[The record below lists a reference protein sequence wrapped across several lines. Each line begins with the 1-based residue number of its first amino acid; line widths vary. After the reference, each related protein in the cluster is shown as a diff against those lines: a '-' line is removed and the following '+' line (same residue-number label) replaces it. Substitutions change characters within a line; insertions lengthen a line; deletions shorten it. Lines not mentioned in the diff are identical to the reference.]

1 VTAVLEIVFIVCKIG
16 GIAAAISIGAILF
29 GIAIGRINV

>member
-16 GIAAAISIGAILF
+16 GIAAAIGIGAMLF